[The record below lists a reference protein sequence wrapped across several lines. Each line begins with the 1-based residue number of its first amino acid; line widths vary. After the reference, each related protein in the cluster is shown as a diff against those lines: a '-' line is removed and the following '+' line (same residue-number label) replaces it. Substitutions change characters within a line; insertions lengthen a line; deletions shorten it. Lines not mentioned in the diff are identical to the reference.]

1 MHDLW
6 SAGQS
11 FQAIMPTLSDM
22 LGWLQNLQSEP
33 QRLALVRADEPDNWN
48 NETPEAVQEAFRT
61 YLTDDK
67 ALHVRLTAE
76 QVGQ

>member
-1 MHDLW
+1 M
-6 SAGQS
+6 
-11 FQAIMPTLSDM
+11 
-22 LGWLQNLQSEP
+22 
-33 QRLALVRADEPDNWN
+33 ALIHADEPDTWN